1 MSLPASRESEIS
13 PTRRSSCSAD
23 TGTPRSTIGKLQY
36 SIPVDLQAS
45 DSRSSSSDSSTV
57 KSGTTTSAPSDRLA
71 LSSGSSQSLP
81 LGRAESAKRPVE
93 GKFNQKGSVHN
104 DSPHF
109 ERSVEQAGKAG
120 GGEVG
125 HEKFLRAALRAEDS
139 FGSQVA
145 AADGAF
151 HGGGPARGGPVA
163 GEEQVRHAG
172 LLRGAPAVHPGFR

>member
-1 MSLPASRESEIS
+1 MTMSFPASTESEIS
-13 PTRRSSCSAD
+13 HSRRSSCSAD
-23 TGTPRSTIGKLQY
+23 TGTLRSTIGKLQY

-45 DSRSSSSDSSTV
+45 DSRSSPSSSDCSTV
-57 KSGTTTSAPSDRLA
+57 KSETTTSTPSDRQA

-81 LGRAESAKRPVE
+81 LGRAESAKRSVE
-93 GKFNQKGSVHN
+93 GKFNQKGAVHS
-104 DSPHF
+104 DSPRF
-109 ERSVEQAGKAG
+109 ESSVEQAGKTG

-139 FGSQVA
+139 FGGQVA

-163 GEEQVRHAG
+163 GKE
-172 LLRGAPAVHPGFR
+172 